1 MKGRNKIA
9 LMKIFKNKKL
19 FGELESEIMEIL
31 WEKNNVSVRD
41 VLEILEKKRKI
52 AYTTV
57 MTVMSRLHDK
67 GLLARELDQSGAY
80 IYKPSLD
87 KKTYLENTSKK
98 AITSLIQKFGDVA
111 VTQFI
116 DLIGEGNI
124 KNMKEWKKKLKKIK

>member
-1 MKGRNKIA
+1 
-9 LMKIFKNKKL
+9 MKIFKNKKL

-31 WEKNNVSVRD
+31 WEKNYSSVRD
-41 VLEILEKKRKI
+41 VLEILAKKRKI

-57 MTVMSRLHDK
+57 MTVMSRLYDK

-80 IYKPSLD
+80 IYTPSLE

-111 VTQFI
+111 VSQFI